1 MFGVP
6 SACCFHSYRK
16 QLKGQRA
23 APSLG
28 RAPVS
33 DGRGLG
39 DGRGVCDQARKP
51 PRCERSHLRGDY
63 VMENNGLSVNGGGRR
78 RVLIVGAGFAGF
90 TCAYELEK
98 RLGPDDAELVLVS
111 PTDYLL
117 YSPLLPEVAAGTMDP
132 RHIAVPLHGRLKRT
146 RVILGYA
153 VGADLEAC
161 TLTVAPTDEPADEPR
176 REFGWD
182 RLVLAPGGVTRTF
195 PIPGLEEMAR
205 GFKTLAEA
213 LYLRDHIL
221 KQLDLADAS
230 DDEAE
235 RRARLTFVVV
245 GAGYSGTE
253 FAAQAQL
260 FARKAVGNYPS
271 IRPEEMRWLLV
282 DIAPRVLPE
291 LGEHLG
297 EVSLRVLSER
307 GIEIRLGASVES
319 ITERGLTL
327 SDGTFAPTYTLVW
340 CAGAA
345 ASPLVSTLGLPLQ
358 RGRLVV
364 DEYLAVA
371 GRPDVF
377 ALGDCAAVPD
387 LTRPSQITPPTAQ
400 HALRQGKTAARN
412 VAASLGRGR
421 WRSYRHND
429 LGLVVDLGAKDAAA
443 KPLGVELSG
452 VVAKVVTRAY
462 HLYALSSM
470 PQRVRVGLD
479 WILDAVLPRP
489 LVRLGIG
496 KEEDAPLTA
505 AERTD
510 IYEDLA
516 AAPESGAA
524 IADGEKHKESHPQE
538 NL

>member
-1 MFGVP
+1 
-6 SACCFHSYRK
+6 
-16 QLKGQRA
+16 
-23 APSLG
+23 
-28 RAPVS
+28 
-33 DGRGLG
+33 
-39 DGRGVCDQARKP
+39 
-51 PRCERSHLRGDY
+51 
-63 VMENNGLSVNGGGRR
+63 MENNGLSVNGGGRR

-90 TCAYELEK
+90 TCARELEK

-111 PTDYLL
+111 PSDYLL

-146 RVILGYA
+146 RVVLGYA
-153 VGADLEAC
+153 VGADLEAQ
-161 TLTVAPTDEPADEPR
+161 TLTVAPVDEPADEPR

-182 RLVLAPGGVTRTF
+182 RLVFAPGGVTRTF

-221 KQLDLADAS
+221 KQLDLADAC

-253 FAAQAQL
+253 FAAQSQL

-271 IRPEEMRWLLV
+271 IRPKEMRWLLV

-297 EVSLRVLSER
+297 EVSLQVLSER
-307 GIEIRLGASVES
+307 GIEIRLGTSIES
-319 ITERGLTL
+319 AT
-327 SDGTFAPTYTLVW
+327 
-340 CAGAA
+340 
-345 ASPLVSTLGLPLQ
+345 
-358 RGRLVV
+358 
-364 DEYLAVA
+364 
-371 GRPDVF
+371 
-377 ALGDCAAVPD
+377 VPD
-387 LTRPSQITPPTAQ
+387 LTRPGEITPPTAQ
-400 HALRQGKTAARN
+400 HAVRQGKTAARN
-412 VAASLGRGR
+412 VAASLGHGR
-421 WRSYRHND
+421 RRSYRHND
-429 LGLVVDLGAKDAAA
+429 LGLVVDLGGKEAAA

-452 VVAKVVTRAY
+452 VVGKAVTLAY
-462 HLYALSSM
+462 HLYALPST

-479 WILDAVLPRP
+479 WVLDAVLPRP

-496 KEEDAPLTA
+496 KEQDALLSA
-505 AERTD
+505 AERTN

-516 AAPESGAA
+516 APPLCGGAA
-524 IADGEKHKESHPQE
+524 ANGEKHKESHPQE
-538 NL
+538 DL

>member
-1 MFGVP
+1 
-6 SACCFHSYRK
+6 
-16 QLKGQRA
+16 
-23 APSLG
+23 
-28 RAPVS
+28 
-33 DGRGLG
+33 
-39 DGRGVCDQARKP
+39 
-51 PRCERSHLRGDY
+51 
-63 VMENNGLSVNGGGRR
+63 MENNGLPVNGGGRR

-90 TCAYELEK
+90 TCTRELEK
-98 RLGPDDAELVLVS
+98 RLGPDDAELLLVS

-117 YSPLLPEVAAGTMDP
+117 YSPLLPEVAAGAIDP
-132 RHIAVPLHGRLKRT
+132 RHIAVPLHGRLRRT
-146 RVILGYA
+146 RVVLGYA
-153 VGADLEAC
+153 VGVDLEAR
-161 TLTVAPTDEPADEPR
+161 TLTVASPDEPADGTR
-176 REFGWD
+176 REVGWD

-195 PIPGLEEMAR
+195 SIPGLEKKAR

-221 KQLDLADAS
+221 KQLDCADAS

-307 GIEIRLGASVES
+307 GIEVRLDTSIES
-319 ITERGLTL
+319 ATEEGLTL
-327 SDGTFAPTYTLVW
+327 SDGTFVPTHTLVW
-340 CAGAA
+340 CAGVA
-345 ASPLVSTLGLPLQ
+345 ASPLVSTLGLPLN

-364 DEYLAVA
+364 DEYFLVA
-371 GRPDVF
+371 GRSDVF

-387 LTRPSQITPPTAQ
+387 LTRPGEITPPTAQ
-400 HALRQGKTAARN
+400 HALREGRTAARN

-421 WRSYRHND
+421 WRPYRHND
-429 LGLVVDLGAKDAAA
+429 LGLVVDLGGKEAAA

-452 VVAKVVTRAY
+452 VVGKAVTRAY
-462 HLYALSSM
+462 HLYALSST
-470 PQRVRVGLD
+470 PQRMRVGLD
-479 WILDAVLPRP
+479 WVLDAVLPRP
-489 LVRLGIG
+489 LIRLGIG
-496 KEEDAPLTA
+496 KEEDAPLAA

-510 IYEDLA
+510 IYRDLR
-516 AAPESGAA
+516 
-524 IADGEKHKESHPQE
+524 
-538 NL
+538 

>member
-1 MFGVP
+1 
-6 SACCFHSYRK
+6 
-16 QLKGQRA
+16 
-23 APSLG
+23 
-28 RAPVS
+28 
-33 DGRGLG
+33 
-39 DGRGVCDQARKP
+39 
-51 PRCERSHLRGDY
+51 
-63 VMENNGLSVNGGGRR
+63 MENNALFAHGGGRS
-78 RVLIVGAGFAGF
+78 RVLIVGGGFAGF
-90 TCAYELEK
+90 TCAHELEK
-98 RLGPDDAELVLVS
+98 RLGPDDAELLLVS

-117 YSPLLPEVAAGTMDP
+117 YSPLLPEVAAGTIDP
-132 RHIAVPLHGRLKRT
+132 RHIAVPLHGHLRRT
-146 RVILGYA
+146 RVVLGYA
-153 VGADLEAC
+153 VGVNLEAR
-161 TLTVAPTDEPADEPR
+161 TLTVASPDEPADGTR
-176 REFGWD
+176 REIGWD
-182 RLVLAPGGVTRTF
+182 RLVLAPGAVTRTF
-195 PIPGLEEMAR
+195 PIPGLEEKAR

-221 KQLDLADAS
+221 KQLDCADAS

-245 GAGYSGTE
+245 GAGYAGTE

-260 FARKAVGNYPS
+260 FAKRALRNYPS
-271 IRPEEMRWLLV
+271 LRPGEMRWLLV
-282 DIAPRVLPE
+282 DIAPQVLPE

-387 LTRPSQITPPTAQ
+387 LTRPGQITPPTAQ
-400 HALRQGKTAARN
+400 HALRQGRTAARN

-462 HLYALSSM
+462 HLYALSST

-496 KEEDAPLTA
+496 KEEDAALAA
-505 AERTD
+505 AEHTD

-516 AAPESGAA
+516 AAPESGATV
-524 IADGEKHKESHPQE
+524 ADGEKHEKSHPQE